1 VVRVQPEHGGA
12 RLTAIRWTFASRRA
26 WLVAAIGLLGYAIV
40 YLLVAKAIAVDTSA
54 SFGRLGPL
62 PIVVVAPDVSL
73 RTITSWLDPLFV
85 LYLSDAVVVAPS
97 VPALATALLLGSL
110 IGVNAAMAVE
120 SVVRRP
126 AACEGDRPWWLAA
139 VLPSFLASFSCC
151 APTVLLLVG
160 GSLAGAVIGVV
171 PFVVPIAA
179 LLLVASLVWSAR
191 RLERTTVLAA

>member
-1 VVRVQPEHGGA
+1 M
-12 RLTAIRWTFASRRA
+12 TAIRWTFASRRA
-26 WLVAAIGLLGYAIV
+26 WLVATLGLLGYSV
-40 YLLVAKAIAVDTSA
+40 LYLVVAKAIVIDASA
-54 SFGRLGPL
+54 HFGRFGQLPL
-62 PIVVVAPDVSL
+62 LIVAPDLSL
-73 RTITSWLDPLFV
+73 RTITSWLDPAFV
-85 LYLSDAVVVAPS
+85 LYVSDAVVVAPS
-97 VPALATALLLGSL
+97 VPVLATALLLGSL

-151 APTVLLLVG
+151 APTALLLLG
-160 GSLAGAVIGVV
+160 GSFAGAVIGIV
-171 PFVVPIAA
+171 PFVVPLAA